1 MISPVIQPATDVDYL
16 RMALAQARE
25 AAEAEEVP
33 VGAVVVLQGK
43 VIGVGQNYVLRT
55 NDPTAHAEVVALRAA
70 AAAIDNYRLVGC
82 TLYTTLEP
90 CSMCAGAM
98 LHARLA
104 RVVFAASDP
113 KAGAAGS
120 VLSVLN
126 HPRLNHQVELTSGIL
141 AEESAAILQTFFRSR
156 RRVLSAPSDAVTV
169 RG

>member
-1 MISPVIQPATDVDYL
+1 LHDPAAAGAMIHPIVHAVTDIDYL
-16 RMALAQARE
+16 QMALTQARE
-25 AAEAEEVP
+25 AAVAEEVP

-43 VIGVGQNYVLRT
+43 VIGIGQNYVLRT
-55 NDPTAHAEVVALRAA
+55 NDPTAHAEVVAMRAA

-82 TLYTTLEP
+82 TLYSTLEP

-98 LHARLA
+98 LHARISRL
-104 RVVFAASDP
+104 VFAASDP

-126 HPRLNHQVELTSGIL
+126 HPRLNHQVELTPGIL

-156 RRVLSAPSDAVTV
+156 R
-169 RG
+169 

>member
-1 MISPVIQPATDVDYL
+1 MISPVMRPMTDLDYL
-16 RMALAQARE
+16 QMALAQAR
-25 AAEAEEVP
+25 AAGLAEEVP

-70 AAAIDNYRLVGC
+70 AAGIDNYRLVGC
-82 TLYTTLEP
+82 TLYSTLEP

-98 LHARLA
+98 LHARISRL
-104 RVVFAASDP
+104 VFAASDP

-126 HPRLNHQVELTSGIL
+126 HPRLNHQVELTSGLL
-141 AEESAAILQTFFRSR
+141 AEESAGILQAFFRSR
-156 RRVLSAPSDAVTV
+156 RRGTSGSLSGSI
-169 RG
+169 